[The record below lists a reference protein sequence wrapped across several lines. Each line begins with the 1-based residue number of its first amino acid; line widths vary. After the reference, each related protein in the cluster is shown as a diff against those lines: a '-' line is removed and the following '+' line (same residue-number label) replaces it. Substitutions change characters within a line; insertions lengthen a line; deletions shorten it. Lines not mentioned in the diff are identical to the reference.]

1 VSTLCTRACL
11 FAFAAAL
18 SVSTGV
24 GQPPTDKKAAPKPQE
39 PPGPYTAFPDLK
51 APTTERAEV
60 TNPDGTTRI
69 VLVEKNT
76 ITLPPWPKVAAD
88 APPLR
93 KLLFEQMKEGRDYLD
108 KINEVIRLGAY
119 DMRLLREYAV
129 MTVDVYGLAAE
140 LEEQPAKRVPWFEAR
155 VRKLK
160 ELEQLV
166 DLGVRAGSEPS
177 RSTNLARFQR
187 LQAEVDLIKLKAEVE
202 KAGKK

>member
-1 VSTLCTRACL
+1 VCL
-11 FAFAAAL
+11 FVFVVAL
-18 SVSTGV
+18 SISVGS
-24 GQPPTDKKAAPKPQE
+24 GQPPADKKPESKPQQS
-39 PPGPYTAFPDLK
+39 PGSYTAFPDLK
-51 APTTERAEV
+51 PPTTERAEV
-60 TNPDGTTRI
+60 RNPDGTTRT
-69 VLVEKNT
+69 VVVEKNP

-93 KLLFEQMKEGRDYLD
+93 KLQLEQMREGQAYLD

-119 DMRLLREYAV
+119 DMRLLREYAT

-140 LEEQPAKRVPWFEAR
+140 LEDQPAKRVPWFEAR

-160 ELEQLV
+160 ELEDIV

-202 KAGKK
+202 KTGKKKD